1 MANIGKNKKY
11 HYTYKTT
18 NLINGR
24 YYLGMHSSNRLK
36 DWYLG
41 SGTRLRY
48 EIKKY
53 GKSSFKLQILEQFNS
68 REELIEA
75 EIRLITDQDLQN
87 INCLNCKSGGVGF
100 TKEQQEKGI
109 KKANNTVSQNF
120 KDNPEWVEWFKSKV
134 KEGRSRSEYD
144 YSLNFKGK
152 QHSEDTI
159 QKIKQAK
166 KNTGKGE
173 TNSQFGKRWITNEK
187 ENKKIYK
194 EDLVPEGWRLGR
206 KLKIN

>member
-1 MANIGKNKKY
+1 MANIGKDKKY
-11 HYTYKTT
+11 HYTYRTV

-48 EIKKY
+48 EINKY
-53 GKSSFKLQILEQFNS
+53 GKSNFKLEILQQFNS

-75 EIRLITDQDLQN
+75 EIKLITEQDLQN
-87 INCLNCKSGGVGF
+87 VNCLNCKAGGVGF
-100 TKEQQEKGI
+100 TREQQEEGI
-109 KKANNTVSQNF
+109 RKANSIVSQNF
-120 KDNPEWVEWFKSKV
+120 KNNPEWVEWFKSKV

-166 KNTGKGE
+166 KNTGVGE
-173 TNSQFGKRWITNEK
+173 SNSQFGTCWITDEVANRKIKK
-187 ENKKIYK
+187 ESKI
-194 EDLVPEGWRLGR
+194 PEGWRLG
-206 KLKIN
+206 KAKK